1 MPEKSSFSDGG
12 PVYDL
17 GDVTVYIQHFLE
29 RFRAIEAQLAAI
41 SQKLEIPYETPA
53 ESVPPEVMEL
63 VQTGR
68 RLEAV
73 AANPELTGAS
83 FDQARGVISRLWL
96 LAQPRITRSIPTAL
110 DNSVRA
116 SGSPPST
123 TERK

>member
-73 AANPELTGAS
+73 AAIPS
-83 FDQARGVISRLWL
+83 SQAQV
-96 LAQPRITRSIPTAL
+96 SIR
-110 DNSVRA
+110 RA
-116 SGSPPST
+116 G
-123 TERK
+123 